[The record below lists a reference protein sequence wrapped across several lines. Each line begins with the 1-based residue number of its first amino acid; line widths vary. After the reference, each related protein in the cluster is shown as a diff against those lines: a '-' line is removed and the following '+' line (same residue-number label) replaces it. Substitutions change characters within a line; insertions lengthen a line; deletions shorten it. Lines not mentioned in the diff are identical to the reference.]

1 MAFTYDANDIRM
13 ASTGLEFGGEYNVKV
28 ISAEFKGKTKNGND
42 YATVRFEVLDGDQQG
57 AQITHVFMDDA
68 ETERPFRYREINA
81 MLAGMNY
88 QGSGQMTLQSL
99 MPQIINQQLAVKVK
113 KFEKSTNDEGRI
125 YYNPRIEDFG
135 KYMASGSKSDKQN
148 PRPSNDVNSQPTN
161 GGFNPADQG
170 MTPPPMAPQGDPF
183 GGGF

>member
-1 MAFTYDANDIRM
+1 MAFTFDANDIRM
-13 ASTGLEFGGEYNVKV
+13 ASTGLEFGGDYNVKV
-28 ISAEFKGKTKNGND
+28 VSAEFKGKTKNGND
-42 YATVRFEVLDGDQQG
+42 YATVRFEVVDGDQQG

-88 QGSGQMTLQSL
+88 QGSGELTLQGL
-99 MPQIINQQLAVKVK
+99 MSQIVNQQLAVQVK
-113 KFEKSTNDEGRI
+113 KFEKSTNDGKI
-125 YYNPRIEDFG
+125 YYNPRIENFG
-135 KYMASGSKSDKQN
+135 KFMTGGSNPDKNN
-148 PRPSNDVNSQPTN
+148 PRSSNNTATQSAN